1 MTSIQLR
8 LYHRMPMPLR
18 SVVAGA
24 RGWYLRSWRYGPET
38 EELIASAAARE
49 SWSEAQWNSF
59 REERLARV
67 LHRAATRVPYYRAQ
81 WEARRRAGDRRS
93 PERLEHWPILA
104 KETVRAEPSAF
115 LADDVDQR
123 RMYHERTSGTTGT
136 PLDLWLSRQTVRN
149 WFALYERRTRG
160 WYGVSRHD
168 AWAMMGGQ
176 PVIPPS
182 RRRPP
187 FWVWN
192 APMHQLYL
200 SANHVSARNAAL
212 LLEAIRSRGINHLVT
227 YASTA
232 AALAT
237 EAAKLGLGLYGL
249 RVVITNAEPVFPW
262 QREIIREVFGCPV
275 QETYGM
281 AELVAGAGECSEG
294 KLHLWPEVGHVEFL
308 ADDADSPV
316 SAGTAGRLVCTGLLN
331 DDMPLVRFAVGDR
344 GALAAH
350 QGCACGRTLPVLS
363 HIEGRTNDLI
373 IAPDGRRVY
382 WLNPILYG
390 LPIHQA
396 QIIQETLERLR
407 IRYVPAPG
415 FTAAAEREMTGRL
428 HQRLGQVQVVFESM
442 ESIPREANG
451 KFKAVRCDLS
461 PGDRERAGLDA
472 PARR

>member
-1 MTSIQLR
+1 
-8 LYHRMPMPLR
+8 MPLR

-24 RGWYLRSWRYGPET
+24 RGWYLRGWRYGTET
-38 EELIASAAARE
+38 EQLIADAAARE
-49 SWSEAQWNSF
+49 TWSATQWKSF

-67 LHRAATRVPYYRAQ
+67 LHRAATRVPYYREQLA
-81 WEARRRAGDRRS
+81 ARRRAGDHRS
-93 PERLEHWPILA
+93 PELLEHWPILA
-104 KETVRAEPSAF
+104 KETVRADPRAF
-115 LADDVDQR
+115 LADDVDEK

-136 PLDLWLSRQTVRN
+136 PLDLWLSRQTVRG

-182 RRRPP
+182 RQRPP

-192 APMHQLYL
+192 APMNQLYL
-200 SANHVSARNAAL
+200 SANHVSARNAAAL
-212 LLEAIRSRGINHLVT
+212 IGAIRSRRVNHLVT

-237 EAAKLGLGLYGL
+237 ESAKLGLRLHGL
-249 RVVITNAEPVFPW
+249 RVVITNAEPVFHW
-262 QREIIREVFGCPV
+262 KREIIRDVFGCPV

-281 AELVAGAGECSEG
+281 AELVAGAGECPEG
-294 KLHLWPEVGHVEFL
+294 TLHLWPEVGEVEFL
-308 ADDADSPV
+308 ADGDDAPV

-331 DDMPLVRFAVGDR
+331 DDMPLIRFAVGDR
-344 GALAAH
+344 GALATR
-350 QGCACGRTLPVLS
+350 QECGCGRTLPVLS
-363 HIEGRTNDLI
+363 HIEGRTNDLV
-373 IAPDGRRVY
+373 IAADGRRVY

-415 FTAAAEREMTGRL
+415 FTVAAEREMTTRL
-428 HQRLGQVQVVFESM
+428 HQRLGEVQVVFESM
-442 ESIPREANG
+442 DSIPREANG

-461 PGDRERAGLDA
+461 PDDRERVGLGA
-472 PARR
+472 PAAR

>member
-1 MTSIQLR
+1 
-8 LYHRMPMPLR
+8 MPLR
-18 SVVAGA
+18 TFAVGA

-38 EELIASAAARE
+38 ERLIAEAAERE
-49 SWSEAQWNSF
+49 SWNSAQWQSF
-59 REERLARV
+59 LEERLARV
-67 LHRAATRVPYYRAQ
+67 LHRAATRVPYYRAE
-81 WEARRRAGDRRS
+81 WEKRRRAGDRRS
-93 PERLEHWPILA
+93 PEYLEHWPILA
-104 KETVRAEPSAF
+104 KETVRADPRAF
-115 LADDVDQR
+115 LADDMDER
-123 RMYHERTSGTTGT
+123 KMYHERTSGTTGT
-136 PLDLWLSRQTVRN
+136 PLDLWLTRETVRA

-168 AWAMMGGQ
+168 AWVMMGGQ

-182 RRRPP
+182 RTRPP

-192 APMHQLYL
+192 APMKQLYV
-200 SANHVSARNAAL
+200 SSSHVSARNAAAL
-212 LLEAIRSRGINHLVT
+212 IGAIQSRRATHLVT

-237 EAAKLGLGLYGL
+237 EAAKLGLHVDGL
-249 RVVITNAEPVFPW
+249 RVVITNAEPVFSW

-281 AELVAGAGECSEG
+281 AELVASAGECSEG
-294 KLHLWPEVGHVEFL
+294 SLHLWPEMGKVEIL
-308 ADDADSPV
+308 DDNDDAPV
-316 SAGTAGRLVCTGLLN
+316 PVGEAGRLVCTGLLN
-331 DDMPLVRFAVGDR
+331 TDMPLVRFAVGDR
-344 GALAAH
+344 GARATRESC
-350 QGCACGRTLPVLS
+350 GCGRMLPILS

-373 IAPDGRRVY
+373 IARDGRRVY

-415 FTAAAEREMTGRL
+415 FTAAAEREIKHRL
-428 HQRLGQVQVVFESM
+428 HQRLGDVDVVFESL

-461 PGDRERAGLDA
+461 ADERERAGLDA
-472 PARR
+472 TAAR